1 MLNKM
6 INQKLENKSFE
17 SSNDEQ
23 MHLGLGVIFI
33 KSRKSDDKIWGEIDE
48 MKALAESTY
57 IEVVDVI
64 VDESSGCDV
73 DRTEIDDLMDWIE
86 NSPVGIILLKSIYD
100 ICKDPDDLVKFLEKA
115 KSYQMIIVDM
125 NANCVISP
133 FAKNDEE

>member
-1 MLNKM
+1 MFNKM

-73 DRTEIDDLMDWIE
+73 D
-86 NSPVGIILLKSIYD
+86 
-100 ICKDPDDLVKFLEKA
+100 
-115 KSYQMIIVDM
+115 
-125 NANCVISP
+125 
-133 FAKNDEE
+133 